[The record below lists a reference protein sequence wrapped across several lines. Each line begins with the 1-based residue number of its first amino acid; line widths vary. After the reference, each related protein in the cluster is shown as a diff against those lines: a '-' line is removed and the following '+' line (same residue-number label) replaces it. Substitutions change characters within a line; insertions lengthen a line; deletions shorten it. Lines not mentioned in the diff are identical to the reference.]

1 MSGSAPLQTETLAA
15 ETLAAWLALE
25 PAQLLRRCAQ
35 APFQGP
41 GPGGQKRNR
50 VYSGVRLLHAESGL
64 AAEASERR
72 EARRNLEDA
81 LHRLRMAMALSLAP
95 VAAARAPAAPSPA
108 GPIQAP
114 NEAPDPAGANA
125 AVPAAVLPGPAFRPG
140 ASPLHPDFPRLVLRA
155 LHALDAR
162 GGRLSE
168 TAAALGCTASA
179 LTRFLAAD
187 KAVWAAARAVRE
199 RHGLKPLKR

>member
-1 MSGSAPLQTETLAA
+1 MSGSASFPA

-64 AAEASERR
+64 VAEASERR

-81 LHRLRMAMALSLAP
+81 LHRLRMAMALSP
-95 VAAARAPAAPSPA
+95 APAP
-108 GPIQAP
+108 
-114 NEAPDPAGANA
+114 PDS
-125 AVPAAVLPGPAFRPG
+125 VPAAVLPGPAFRPD

-162 GGRLSE
+162 GGRVSE

-187 KAVWAAARAVRE
+187 KAVWAAARALRE